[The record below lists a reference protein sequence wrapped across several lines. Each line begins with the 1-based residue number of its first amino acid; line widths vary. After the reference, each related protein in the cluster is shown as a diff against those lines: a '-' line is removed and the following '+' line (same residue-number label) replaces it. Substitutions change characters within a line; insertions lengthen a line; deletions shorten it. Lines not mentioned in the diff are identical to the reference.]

1 MIDLIGS
8 RSMRDLLDERVE
20 RQPDKTW
27 LIFEDRAGGVRTY
40 TFREFADSVDAL
52 AAGLASL
59 GVKQGDA
66 VTVHLPNC
74 PEILLTWFAL
84 ATLGALM
91 VPSNTANTAGELQH
105 VISYS
110 GTVAVVTQL
119 SLLSVVTDAVVS
131 CPDVRHTI
139 LARTTEP
146 PDATMLFEDL
156 LATTDKPPRPDVHD
170 EDVVQMLF
178 TSGTTARPKGVLL
191 THANALR
198 AGERYSKSLYLD
210 ASDVCLTSL
219 PVFHVNAQCL
229 SVLSSMTVGGTCVL
243 LEEYRA
249 TKFMDQVR
257 TYEATQIS
265 VVAMQARTLLA
276 QPPRDV
282 DSQHQLR
289 RVFYA
294 INISTAEKDEFER
307 RYAVELIN
315 GYGLS
320 EAMTLVAIAPV
331 FGPKRW
337 PSLGLPTYD
346 RQVRLVDAFG
356 DDVPVGE
363 VGEIIVS
370 GVPGRTLMKGYHNDP
385 EATAKA
391 LRDGWL
397 YTGDNAY
404 ADAQGYLYWFDR
416 GKDMIKR
423 AGENV
428 STAEVES
435 VLADHPDVVEVAVF
449 GVPDPMRDE
458 AVKAVLV
465 ARDGVTLDVD
475 EVKAFCAARLAS
487 FKVPTIVEIRDEL
500 PKTSIGKIAKK
511 LLRDESADA
520 G

>member
-1 MIDLIGS
+1 MDATGNRTL
-8 RSMRDLLDERVE
+8 RDLLDERVE
-20 RQPDKTW
+20 RAPDKEW
-27 LIFEDRAGGVRTY
+27 LTYEDRENVVRTW
-40 TFREFADSVDAL
+40 TRREFARDVDAV
-52 AAGLASL
+52 AAGLARL
-59 GVKQGDA
+59 GVSKGDA

-74 PEILLTWFAL
+74 PEILQTWFAL

-91 VPSNTANTAGELQH
+91 VPSNVANTAGELQH
-105 VISYS
+105 VMSYS
-110 GTVAVVTQL
+110 GSVAVVTQPSFL
-119 SLLSVVTDAVVS
+119 PVVQDALAS
-131 CPDVRHTI
+131 CPDVRHTV
-139 LARTTEP
+139 LARSSDAPEGVTLFDELLTTQGE
-146 PDATMLFEDL
+146 
-156 LATTDKPPRPDVHD
+156 PPRPAVDS

-198 AGERYSKSLYLD
+198 AGERYSRSLYLD
-210 ASDVCLTSL
+210 ESDRCLTSL

-229 SVLSSMTVGGTCVL
+229 TVLSSLTVGGSCVL

-257 TYEATQIS
+257 RHQATQMSI
-265 VVAMQARTLLA
+265 VAMQARTLLA
-276 QPPRDV
+276 QPPRDE
-282 DSQHQLR
+282 DAQHRLR

-307 RYAVELIN
+307 RYGVELIN

-320 EAMTLVAIAPV
+320 EAMTLVAHSPV
-331 FGPKRW
+331 FGPKKW
-337 PSLGLPTYD
+337 PSLGLPALD
-346 RQVRLVDAFG
+346 RQVRLVDALG
-356 DDVPVGE
+356 NDVPVGE
-363 VGEIIVS
+363 VGEIIVW

-385 EATAKA
+385 EATARA

-397 YTGDNAY
+397 HTGDNAY
-404 ADAQGYLYWFDR
+404 ADEQGYLYWFDR

-435 VLADHPDVVEVAVF
+435 VLSDHPDVLEVAVF
-449 GVPDPMRDE
+449 GVPDPVRDE

-465 ARDGVTLDVD
+465 AREGAVLDVA
-475 EVKAFCAARLAS
+475 EVQAFCAARLAS
-487 FKVPTIVEIRDEL
+487 FKVPTVVEVRDEL

-511 LLRDESADA
+511 LLRDEA
-520 G
+520 GA

>member
-1 MIDLIGS
+1 
-8 RSMRDLLDERVE
+8 MRDLLDERAE
-20 RQPDKTW
+20 RFSDKVW
-27 LIFEDRAGGVRTY
+27 LIFEDKAGVVRTWTY
-40 TFREFADSVDAL
+40 REFAQSVDAV
-52 AAGLASL
+52 AAGLAGL
-59 GVKQGDA
+59 GVGPGDA

-74 PEILLTWFAL
+74 PEVLQSWFAL
-84 ATLGALM
+84 GALGALM
-91 VPSNTANTAGELQH
+91 VPSNIANTAGELQH
-105 VISYS
+105 VMSYS
-110 GTVAVVTQL
+110 DSVAVVTQS
-119 SLLSVVTDAVVS
+119 SLLPVVQEALGS

-139 LARTTEP
+139 LARTSEI
-146 PDATMLFEDL
+146 PDGVVAFDDL
-156 LATTDKPPRPDVHD
+156 LATTDVPPRPTVHE

-198 AGERYSKSLYLD
+198 AGERYSRSLYLD
-210 ASDVCLTSL
+210 QSDRCLTSL

-229 SVLSSMTVGGTCVL
+229 TVLSSMTVGGSCVV

-257 TYEATQIS
+257 AHEATQMS

-282 DSQHQLR
+282 DAQHKLR

-294 INISTAEKDEFER
+294 INISDAEKEEFER

-320 EAMTLVAIAPV
+320 EAMTLVAVAPV
-331 FGPKRW
+331 FGPKKW
-337 PSLGLPTYD
+337 PSLGLPAYD

-356 DDVPVGE
+356 ADVPVGE
-363 VGEIIVS
+363 VGEIIVW
-370 GVPGRTLMKGYHNDP
+370 GIPGRTLMKGYHKDP

-404 ADAQGYLYWFDR
+404 ADEQGYLYWFDR

-449 GVPDPMRDE
+449 GVPDDIRDE

-465 ARDGVTLDVD
+465 ARTGSTLVP
-475 EVKAFCAARLAS
+475 EEIQAFCATRLAS
-487 FKVPTIVEIRDEL
+487 FKVPTVIEIRDEL

-511 LLRDESADA
+511 LLREESLA
-520 G
+520 GREEPS